1 VHGIRPLI
9 LGQRETEHGTD
20 YIFASES
27 VVLDVL
33 GYTVMGDVAPGALSG
48 GGFRSITRLKAG
60 NESRNCSKLECQRTD
75 GSEGKAR

>member
-1 VHGIRPLI
+1 MVAMVPGYGIIAFRDVHGIRPLI

-33 GYTVMGDVAPGALSG
+33 GYKVMGDVAPGTWLRRYTSG
-48 GGFRSITRLKAG
+48 GGMGGGLQ
-60 NESRNCSKLECQRTD
+60 E
-75 GSEGKAR
+75 